1 MWYFKAPG
9 SVIRLS
15 PSGKFYQRHDDT
27 EWGRITQYREVADD
41 QWAVRQVDVYE
52 NGSVLRYDL
61 ARRRD
66 DYGSLI
72 GMKFRRKPK
81 WAAYFPGAE
90 IIFAGEFEKVWQ
102 TALTSPLWE
111 LQVASRRIG

>member
-15 PSGKFYQRHDDT
+15 PSGKFYQRHGGTD
-27 EWGRITQYREVADD
+27 WGRITQFREVADD

-52 NGSVLRYDL
+52 NGSVLRYD
-61 ARRRD
+61 RSHRRD

-72 GMKFRRKPK
+72 GLRFSQNPK
-81 WAAYFPGAE
+81 WAVCFPGAE
-90 IIFAGEFEKVWQ
+90 IISAGEFEKVWQ
-102 TALTSPLWE
+102 TALMSPLWE